1 MTDGIIVIN
10 KPAGYTSHDCI
21 AIMRGIT
28 GIRKMGHTGTLDPNA
43 TGVLPVCLGKATKLI
58 EYMDTAAKTYVAG
71 VKFGIVT
78 DTQDIWGQ
86 EDDTELPEALRKPVP
101 ACFDEVSD
109 ALKAFEGSIQQIPPS
124 YSAVFVNGRRAY
136 DIARSGEKPKLE
148 PRNVMIHSIKLLDY
162 DPATAE
168 GHFEVRCSRG
178 TYVRTICHDLG
189 IKLGCGACLSSLT
202 RTEACGF
209 TLEEALDLEEARKME
224 GPEVLKRLLPIGR
237 AIGDM
242 QKLYLDDGEAKKYL
256 NGMTLKHDPQG
267 YAQVQPVAVFFGEKL
282 IGISVFIKDSL
293 KPVKVFS

>member
-1 MTDGIIVIN
+1 MDGIIVIN

-71 VKFGIVT
+71 VKFGIMT

-86 EDDTELPEALRKPVP
+86 EDAGELPRESRKPVP
-101 ACFDEVSD
+101 SSFDEVVA
-109 ALKAFEGSIQQIPPS
+109 ALKGFEGNIQQIPPS

-148 PRNVMIHSIKLLDY
+148 PRNVTIHSISLLDY
-162 DPATAE
+162 DPGTAE
-168 GHFEVRCSRG
+168 GHFVVRCSRG

-189 IKLGCGACLSSLT
+189 MKLGCGACLSSLT

-209 TLEEALDLEEARKME
+209 TLDEALDLEEARKMKC
-224 GPEVLKRLLPIGR
+224 PEVLNRLLPIGR

-242 QKLYLDDGEAKKYL
+242 QRLYLGVDNARKYL

-267 YAQVQPVAVFFGEKL
+267 YMQGQPIAVFSGEEL
-282 IGISVFIKDSL
+282 IGISEFIKDSL
-293 KPVKVFS
+293 KPIKVFS

>member
-1 MTDGIIVIN
+1 MDGIIVIN

-43 TGVLPVCLGKATKLI
+43 TGVLPVCIGKATKLR

-71 VKFGIVT
+71 IRFGKVT
-78 DTQDIWGQ
+78 KTQDIWG
-86 EDDTELPEALRKPVP
+86 EDDESFFSETERKVVPSSSEEIEISLR
-101 ACFDEVSD
+101 S
-109 ALKAFEGSIQQIPPS
+109 FEGEILQTPPS

-136 DIARSGEKPKLE
+136 DIARSGEKPQIE
-148 PRNVMIHSIKLLDY
+148 PRIVTIYSVELLDY
-162 DPATAE
+162 DPSVAE
-168 GHFEVRCSRG
+168 GHLKVRCGRG

-202 RTEACGF
+202 RTKACGF
-209 TLEEALDLEEARKME
+209 SLDEALDLEEARKME
-224 GPEVLKRLLPIGR
+224 ASEVLKRILPVGR

-242 QKLYLDDGEAKKYL
+242 QRLQLGEAQAKKYL
-256 NGMTLKHDPQG
+256 NGMTLKHSPEAYLQKE
-267 YAQVQPVAVFFGEKL
+267 PVAVFFGEEL
-282 IGISVFIKDSL
+282 IGISEFEGNSL

>member
-28 GIRKMGHTGTLDPNA
+28 GVRKMGHTGTLDPNA

-58 EYMDTAAKTYVAG
+58 EYMDAAAKTYVAG

-78 DTQDIWGQ
+78 ETQDIWGQ
-86 EDDTELPEALRKPVP
+86 EDETELPKESRTPVP
-101 ACFDEVSD
+101 SSFDEVAA
-109 ALKAFEGSIQQIPPS
+109 ALKAFEGDIQQIPPS

-136 DIARSGEKPKLE
+136 DIARSGEKPVLE
-148 PRNVMIHSIKLLDY
+148 PRNVTVYNIDLLDY
-162 DPATAE
+162 DPNAGE
-168 GHFEVRCSRG
+168 GRFKIRCSRG

-189 IKLGCGACLSSLT
+189 MKLGCGACLSSLT

-209 TLEEALDLEEARKME
+209 TLDEALDLEEARKME

-242 QKLYLDDGEAKKYL
+242 QRLYLDEAKARKYL
-256 NGMTLKHDPQG
+256 NGMTLKHDPKG
-267 YAQVQPVAVFFGEKL
+267 YVQSQPVAVFSGEEL
-282 IGISVFIKDSL
+282 IGISEFIKDSL